1 MGCLHPIIDIP
12 IASLAHDWASVS
24 RVPFFMSRAPAAC
37 LSLPLIRGWSSCLF
51 FGVCS
56 TATTNPY
63 VCRVP
68 SAKLGFAWGCLR
80 GLAKPPQARAAACN
94 GKDESAARFGRAAEM
109 IQSPRSPIA
118 ELTRRASTQE
128 DWEKGR
134 WGALLH
140 RPFPCPSLRAD
151 GGFGFGLDIFGYYDQ
166 RCL

>member
-94 GKDESAARFGRAAEM
+94 GKDESAARFGRAAE
-109 IQSPRSPIA
+109 
-118 ELTRRASTQE
+118 
-128 DWEKGR
+128 
-134 WGALLH
+134 
-140 RPFPCPSLRAD
+140 CPSVSRGHERRGVKGAALARPNTVWYTVTIPKGVAPALMVPSWECD
-151 GGFGFGLDIFGYYDQ
+151 TWQLPLLS
-166 RCL
+166 R